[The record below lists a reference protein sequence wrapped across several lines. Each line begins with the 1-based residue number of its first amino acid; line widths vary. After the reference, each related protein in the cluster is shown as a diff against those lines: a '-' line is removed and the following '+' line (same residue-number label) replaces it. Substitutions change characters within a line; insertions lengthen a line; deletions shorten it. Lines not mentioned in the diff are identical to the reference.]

1 VQDGACDLAVRRGR
15 PCGSASH
22 RGDSGADE
30 EPVHSDA
37 ACPAGPLRSGS
48 EKKKEDQR
56 KLHLTVE
63 GDGWGFTL
71 PLDPKKGAAGRTF
84 ASQLNAAAFVPNE
97 AATPPPS
104 PPTASAV
111 ASSASVADELAKLA
125 ALRDQGVLSEEEFLA
140 QKARLLS

>member
-1 VQDGACDLAVRRGR
+1 
-15 PCGSASH
+15 
-22 RGDSGADE
+22 
-30 EPVHSDA
+30 
-37 ACPAGPLRSGS
+37 
-48 EKKKEDQR
+48 
-56 KLHLTVE
+56 
-63 GDGWGFTL
+63 
-71 PLDPKKGAAGRTF
+71 
-84 ASQLNAAAFVPNE
+84 VPNE